1 MPNVSRAV
9 FESDDG
15 GFSFV
20 LHVGVNF
27 FIAEPDGT
35 APLARHASAHLFVKE
50 GSAFAFRSLTS
61 TICLCQALFI
71 ALAYRLELNVEESRE
86 TGGYDD

>member
-1 MPNVSRAV
+1 
-9 FESDDG
+9 
-15 GFSFV
+15 
-20 LHVGVNF
+20 
-27 FIAEPDGT
+27 
-35 APLARHASAHLFVKE
+35 VKE

-71 ALAYRLELNVEESRE
+71 ALAYKLELNVEEAKD

>member
-1 MPNVSRAV
+1 MHSKPEIRRRSGRGRDA
-9 FESDDG
+9 G
-15 GFSFV
+15 T
-20 LHVGVNF
+20 
-27 FIAEPDGT
+27 IA
-35 APLARHASAHLFVKE
+35 LRVE

>member
-1 MPNVSRAV
+1 
-9 FESDDG
+9 
-15 GFSFV
+15 
-20 LHVGVNF
+20 
-27 FIAEPDGT
+27 
-35 APLARHASAHLFVKE
+35 LFVKE

-71 ALAYRLELNVEESRE
+71 ALAYRLELNVEESKE